1 MAGNL
6 HEKALKEAL
15 KKIIED
21 NNTIPYKAKVEIQ
34 AIIDVLKNVGF
45 CNCY

>member
-1 MAGNL
+1 MADNL
-6 HEKALKEAL
+6 DKKAVKEVL
-15 KKIIED
+15 KKIIEN
-21 NNTIPYKAKVEIQ
+21 NNTIPYKAKAEIK